1 MMDISYIKVINLLN
15 EKNEKINGDYV
26 IQVDPETDQKFLL
39 VVEESDD
46 LKTSVKKIG
55 AQIILDS
62 EEVEK
67 PIRQYGIIFTQ
78 EEVAFLRI
86 KPGSLQI
93 NVQKLYKKL
102 KKMTLLFQAKFDD
115 LLNNFGEIMAWERL
129 FLRDDVIEEFYNLY
143 ALSREKMIASIK
155 GIPDDTL
162 KEEFVEDLLLQL
174 LIIWYLQ
181 EKDFL
186 NQDKKYLINM
196 FQKFKELGFK
206 TYYDFLRDLFDKMQ
220 SQPDEDIFI
229 NDEKL
234 GRIVVTGTAPFLN
247 GEYDRV
253 SLPDNLF
260 YKEDQTNILI
270 KTEPKRVEI
279 APILNLLESRDW
291 TEGNIDE
298 YVLGAIYEK
307 IISFKERKD
316 LGAFYTPEAITA
328 YICEENINAFL
339 LGKILALNNKT
350 FTDIKDIFRT
360 EDKGLLF
367 LVFKVLKDV
376 KIADPAVGSAHFLES
391 AIEYLL
397 KLYKMI
403 RERLIKLGIKGGMKI
418 KIIGSDGRIK
428 TIDLLDLKEEELFN
442 LYVKFFI
449 ILSKNIYGVDINPR
463 ALKVARARLFLSL
476 AKHFNL
482 DQKYFLMFPN
492 IHFNL
497 RPGNSLIGYTELNQQ
512 EFPEGQGLMGFIQT
526 EPLTKLHHR
535 LKLLFELKQY
545 LNEISEG
552 LKFKTNIEE
561 EINQL
566 NRILSKTTFTLM
578 DFKRLLR
585 LKDFLV
591 RILIVSLNSAKAVLL
606 NSFLKDL
613 TKYFNNRLNERFCRK
628 YDFTL
633 DDLNIAKSL
642 HWILEFPEVFLKR
655 KGFDIIIGNPPY
667 FRITKAPKKEQEILR
682 ELDYFQGLHHGQG
695 DIFYDFIVRSYYLL
709 NEGGYFMFIV
719 GRYWP
724 EAAYANYL
732 KKFLKEK
739 VNVLKIIDFRELK
752 IFKGVDINNT
762 IISYKK
768 EAPHEKN
775 KFFDA
780 YIYEKKQKE
789 LVGETNP
796 LEELEYCGRYD
807 ITEWDVNENWVFLIE
822 DYKEIYSKIKNIQT
836 RIKDAFICSQNNM
849 LTKPYRKRFTFEEK
863 PRGIPDDLFRPSRQ
877 LGDTYKFT
885 IREDLERY
893 VLVIHDLQAALANK
907 TFSEYLEENEIELE
921 CIKEVPSNS
930 YKNVD
935 KFEEVIYIGFRV
947 PRLDFW
953 FIYSNNHDWV
963 FGSYFYAQKPKIKG
977 NLTQS
982 MTYLLGVLNSKII
995 KFYLDVM
1002 GKKKDADLE
1011 LGTSALLDIPIK
1023 LNIDLLSK
1031 KEKDLIHKIETITK
1045 EILVLERNGSDISI
1059 KQEVLDLLVYEL
1071 YRIDEEEQEYIE
1083 KYIENTKK
1091 LL

>member
-1 MMDISYIKVINLLN
+1 MDLSYNNVIDFLD

-26 IQVDPETDQKFLL
+26 IQADPDTDQKFLL
-39 VVEESDD
+39 VIEKSND
-46 LKTSVKKIG
+46 LRTSVKKIES
-55 AQIILDS
+55 QIIIDS

-86 KPGSLQI
+86 RPGSLQI
-93 NVQKLYKKL
+93 KVQKLYKKL
-102 KKMTLLFQAKFDD
+102 DKITPLFQTKFENLFED
-115 LLNNFGEIMAWERL
+115 LGEIMFWERL
-129 FLRDDVIEEFYNLY
+129 FLRDDVIEEFYYLY
-143 ALSREKMIASIK
+143 ALSREKMITNIK
-155 GIPDDTL
+155 GISDDTL

-181 EKDFL
+181 EKNFL

-196 FQKFKELGFK
+196 FRKFKELGFK
-206 TYYDFLRDLFDKMQ
+206 TYYDFLGNLFDRMK

-229 NDEKL
+229 NDERL

-247 GEYDRV
+247 GEYEKV
-253 SLPDNLF
+253 ELSDNLF
-260 YKEDQTNILI
+260 YKENHTAILI
-270 KTEPKRVEI
+270 KTEPKHIEI

-307 IISFKERKD
+307 IISFKERKES
-316 LGAFYTPEAITA
+316 GAFYTPEAITA

-339 LGKILALNNKT
+339 IGKLNNLNNES
-350 FTDIKDIFRT
+350 FSNIKEVFQT
-360 EDKGLLF
+360 EDENLLF
-367 LVFKVLKDV
+367 LVFNVLKDV

-403 RERLIKLGIKGGMKI
+403 RERLLTLGIKEGLEVRVIGNDGKI
-418 KIIGSDGRIK
+418 KP
-428 TIDLLDLKEEELFN
+428 IDLLNLEEEELFN

-476 AKHFNL
+476 AKHFDL

-526 EPLTKLHHR
+526 EPLTKLYHR
-535 LKLLFELKQY
+535 LKLVFELKQY
-545 LNEISEG
+545 LNEVSEG
-552 LKFKTNIEE
+552 LDLKTNIEE

-566 NRILSKTTFTLM
+566 NKILSKTTFTLI
-578 DFKRLLR
+578 DFKKVLR
-585 LKDFLV
+585 VKDFLV
-591 RILIVSLNSAKAVLL
+591 RILIVSLNSTKVVLL

-628 YDFTL
+628 YDFSL

-667 FRITKAPKKEQEILR
+667 FRITNAPKKEQEILG

-709 NEGGYFMFIV
+709 NEGGHFMFIV
-719 GRYWP
+719 SRYWP
-724 EAAYANYL
+724 EAAYSNYL
-732 KKFLKEK
+732 KTFLKEK

-768 EAPHEKN
+768 EAPNEKN
-775 KFFDA
+775 KFFEV

-789 LVGETNP
+789 LVGEINP
-796 LEELEYCGRYD
+796 LEVLEYCGKYD
-807 ITEWDVNENWVFLIE
+807 ITKWNKNENWVFLVE
-822 DYKEIYSKIKNIQT
+822 EYMDIYSKIKNIHA

-849 LTKPYRKRFTFEEK
+849 LSKPYRDKFTFEEK
-863 PRGIPDDLFRPSRQ
+863 PDEIPNDLFRPSRQ
-877 LGDTYKFT
+877 SGDTFKYT
-885 IREDLERY
+885 VRDDLERC
-893 VLVIHDLQAALANK
+893 VMVIHDLKAALEIK
-907 TFSEYLEENEIELE
+907 TFSEYLEENEIELTS
-921 CIKEVPSNS
+921 IKEVPPNSN
-930 YKNVD
+930 KNVD
-935 KFEEVIYIGFRV
+935 KFDEVIFIGFRV

-963 FGSYFYAQKPKIKG
+963 FGSYFYAVKPKIKG
-977 NLTQS
+977 NLVQS
-982 MTYLLGVLNSKII
+982 MTYLLGVLNSKLI

-1023 LNIDLLSK
+1023 LNNDTLNK
-1031 KEKDLIHKIETITK
+1031 KEKDLIQKIETNIK
-1045 EILVLERNGSDISI
+1045 EILDLERNGSAISM
-1059 KQEVLDLLVYEL
+1059 KQDAVDLLVYEL
-1071 YRIDEEEQEYIE
+1071 YRIGEEEQERIE
-1083 KYIENTKK
+1083 KYIKNTKK

>member
-1 MMDISYIKVINLLN
+1 MDISYNNVIDLLD
-15 EKNEKINGDYV
+15 EKNEIINGDYV
-26 IQVDPETDQKFLL
+26 IQADPDTNQKYLL
-39 VVEESDD
+39 VVEKSDD
-46 LKTSVKKIG
+46 IRTLVKKIKS
-55 AQIILDS
+55 QIMIDS

-78 EEVAFLRI
+78 EEVVFLRI
-86 KPGSLQI
+86 KPSTLQI
-93 NVQKLYKKL
+93 NIQKLYKKL
-102 KKMTLLFQAKFDD
+102 NKITPLFQAKFDD
-115 LLNNFGEIMAWERL
+115 LFEDLGEFMSWERL
-129 FLRDDVIEEFYNLY
+129 FLRDDVIEEFYYLY
-143 ALSREKMIASIK
+143 ALSREKMIANIK

-181 EKDFL
+181 EKNFL

-196 FQKFKELGFK
+196 FRKFKELGFK
-206 TYYDFLRDLFDKMQ
+206 TYYDLLRNLFNKMK

-234 GRIVVTGTAPFLN
+234 GRIVITGTAPFLN
-247 GEYDRV
+247 GEYENV
-253 SLPDNLF
+253 SLLDNLF
-260 YKEDQTNILI
+260 YKENQTNILI
-270 KTEPKRVEI
+270 KTAPKQVEE

-307 IISFKERKD
+307 IISFKERKES
-316 LGAFYTPEAITA
+316 GAFYTPEAITA

-339 LGKILALNNKT
+339 LGKINVLDKKT

-360 EDKGLLF
+360 EDENLLF
-367 LVFKVLKDV
+367 LVFKVLKNV

-391 AIEYLL
+391 AIEHLL
-397 KLYKMI
+397 ILYKMI
-403 RERLIKLGIKGGMKI
+403 RERLIKLEIKEGMKI
-418 KIIGSDGRIK
+418 RIIANDGRLK
-428 TIDLLDLKEEELFN
+428 TIDLLDLEEEELFN

-476 AKHFNL
+476 AKHFDL

-497 RPGNSLIGYTELNQQ
+497 RPGNSLIGYTELNPQ

-535 LKLLFELKQY
+535 LKLVFELKQY
-545 LNEISEG
+545 LNEVSEG
-552 LKFKTNIEE
+552 LKLKTNIEE

-566 NRILSKTTFTLM
+566 NKILSKTTFTLT

-585 LKDFLV
+585 VKAFLV

-633 DDLNIAKSL
+633 DDLNIAKSF
-642 HWILEFPEVFLKR
+642 HWILEFPEVFLNR

-667 FRITKAPKKEQEILR
+667 FRITNAPKKEQEILG

-719 GRYWP
+719 SRYWL

-732 KKFLKEK
+732 KTFLKEK

-789 LVGETNP
+789 LIGEINP
-796 LEELEYCGRYD
+796 LEVLEYCGQYD
-807 ITEWDVNENWVFLIE
+807 ITEWDANENWVFLVE
-822 DYKEIYSKIKNIQT
+822 KYKEIYSKIKNIQT

-849 LTKPYRKRFTFEEK
+849 LSKPYRDKFTFEEK
-863 PRGIPDDLFRPSRQ
+863 PEGIPDNFFRPSRQ
-877 LGDTYKFT
+877 PGDTFKYS
-885 IREDLERY
+885 IRDDLERY
-893 VLVIHDLQAALANK
+893 VMVIHDLEAALTIK
-907 TFSEYLEENEIELE
+907 TFLKYLNENEIELNS
-921 CIKEVPSNS
+921 IKVVPPNSN
-930 YKNVD
+930 KNVD
-935 KFEEVIYIGFRV
+935 KFDEVIYIGFRV

-953 FIYSNNHDWV
+953 FIYSNKHDWV
-963 FGSYFYAQKPKIKG
+963 FGTYFFAAKSKIKG
-977 NLTQS
+977 NLTRS
-982 MTYLLGVLNSKII
+982 MSYLLGILNSKLI

-1023 LNIDLLSK
+1023 LNIDLLNK
-1031 KEKDLIHKIETITK
+1031 KEKDLIQNIESITK
-1045 EILVLERNGSDISI
+1045 EILDLERNGSDIST
-1059 KQEVLDLLVYEL
+1059 KQDMLDLLVYEL
-1071 YRIDEEEQEYIE
+1071 YRIDEEEQEHIE
-1083 KYIENTKK
+1083 KYIEYTKK